1 MNMACEPYT
10 AKALLVDWRIPVEQ
24 YIKSGWKGLSE
35 GGGRVMAKD
44 GSSEVQDVLITS
56 LEESI

>member
-10 AKALLVDWRIPVEQ
+10 AKPLLLDWKIPVEQ

-35 GGGRVMAKD
+35 GGGMDPQRSRMF
-44 GSSEVQDVLITS
+44 
-56 LEESI
+56 